1 MLKKYVNVEVSM
13 IVSENGDVYIGQ
25 QVNEQKQGLGSMY
38 YVNGN
43 VYTGNWFNDIREG
56 CGVFIENTGTQFVG
70 KWHNN
75 KLHWHKNQIQF
86 ANGNFYEGCIK
97 NGEISGEGKMIYK
110 TNEAVAYTGEW
121 LNGEWHGKGT
131 ITYTDGETYTGEFY
145 ENERRGQGKCVWP
158 SGIEYE
164 GGWECDNIH
173 GEGMLDARKLDN
185 RIHFGPWSEGI
196 QLQAGYTMT
205 II

>member
-75 KLHWHKNQIQF
+75 KLHWHKNQIHF
-86 ANGNFYEGCIK
+86 
-97 NGEISGEGKMIYK
+97 
-110 TNEAVAYTGEW
+110 
-121 LNGEWHGKGT
+121 
-131 ITYTDGETYTGEFY
+131 
-145 ENERRGQGKCVWP
+145 
-158 SGIEYE
+158 
-164 GGWECDNIH
+164 
-173 GEGMLDARKLDN
+173 
-185 RIHFGPWSEGI
+185 RIQS
-196 QLQAGYTMT
+196 
-205 II
+205 